1 MSPRVGTVSVEDQL
15 ERIGWGRFQA
25 TALFAFILIIMAD
38 GMELV
43 VRQRGS
49 EKIVN
54 RKRKRRRQR
63 TMGCERDREME
74 KRGDDAEADK
84 SEVEEARQADTH
96 CKDRASV
103 FLQ

>member
-1 MSPRVGTVSVEDQL
+1 MSPRIGTLSVEDQL

-49 EKIVN
+49 EKMEN
-54 RKRKRRRQR
+54 RKRKRRKQR
-63 TMGCERDREME
+63 AMGCERDRVMG
-74 KRGDDAEADK
+74 KRGDDAKARK

-96 CKDRASV
+96 RKDRASV
-103 FLQ
+103 LLQ